1 MNFFKKIFGGG
12 VDQNQSNERD
22 DSNKNKEIPAV
33 KTDAQEKQTTSNE
46 LQKVEAIIKDIDKPK
61 NHEVEKIIFE
71 YGAAESIYNYC
82 GINYDFI
89 NSLYFIDEAQKVS
102 LLSFVKD
109 AEEKFKVD
117 EIDTRGK
124 YDSFHSKIER
134 FYSYADT
141 YKSKYQN
148 NDYRLSEFFPYFTF
162 EDFYKWEIKQ
172 VSEIKRGV
180 TVEKKII
187 GTTMLASTSDSK
199 EAAKFNIINKT
210 HNAVKEISK
219 EETIIVEF
227 LESQPK
233 FRYYKIQDCINCLID
248 YYLNSKDSNKV
259 EMYLNQLIDK
269 TEDEDLHKVEDEF
282 VSLLWK
288 LQSIGEFSKAIDL
301 GKKGVEFIKSQ
312 FPSPKNKSM
321 GKIYKE
327 YITLLISSN
336 KLEEAQ
342 RFMDEASSYNEA
354 LKLSQL
360 KSKLDKIRCS

>member
-162 EDFYKWEIKQ
+162 EDFYK
-172 VSEIKRGV
+172 
-180 TVEKKII
+180 
-187 GTTMLASTSDSK
+187 
-199 EAAKFNIINKT
+199 
-210 HNAVKEISK
+210 
-219 EETIIVEF
+219 
-227 LESQPK
+227 
-233 FRYYKIQDCINCLID
+233 
-248 YYLNSKDSNKV
+248 
-259 EMYLNQLIDK
+259 
-269 TEDEDLHKVEDEF
+269 
-282 VSLLWK
+282 
-288 LQSIGEFSKAIDL
+288 
-301 GKKGVEFIKSQ
+301 
-312 FPSPKNKSM
+312 
-321 GKIYKE
+321 
-327 YITLLISSN
+327 
-336 KLEEAQ
+336 
-342 RFMDEASSYNEA
+342 
-354 LKLSQL
+354 
-360 KSKLDKIRCS
+360 